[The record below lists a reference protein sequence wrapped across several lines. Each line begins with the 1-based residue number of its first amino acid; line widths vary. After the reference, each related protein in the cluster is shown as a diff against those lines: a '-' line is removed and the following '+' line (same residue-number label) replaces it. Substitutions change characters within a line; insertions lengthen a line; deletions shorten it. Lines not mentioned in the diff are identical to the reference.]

1 MKTIRHTA
9 TLYYYDG
16 PQVFEARDAIGGHY
30 VGVMV
35 ASVEGRERFVIAGV
49 EPERLRQ
56 FRIGTLDL
64 RTLLLEREEASW
76 FLVSPATTVDAPL
89 QLEPQTGTLS
99 SYPDLPESGFFLH
112 DRPSDSETVREAR
125 ARNNLVL
132 EVAVEPPEAVSEH
145 RIRVASLTGLLGHVQ
160 TLVKHACGWALR
172 DLSLDS
178 RRSIDR
184 SEGHLLDVIVPAAAG
199 SFRVMLEASSGPD
212 LLGQTELGRALQR
225 IDELFADVSDPVKT
239 LAKIR
244 AHRGHLAG
252 AYLRLLK
259 FLVETKT
266 GLRYTWAEP
275 AFTQPRGHGIA
286 EIEAGSLVE
295 YLSGVSNLGS
305 EPVEIVGALKKA
317 DVDNGSW
324 RLAVGD
330 GDIAGKIKLGG
341 PSLAGL
347 KLESRYR
354 FNCLEEIE
362 ETQGGREQR
371 TLYLIDHEPA

>member
-30 VGVMV
+30 LGVMV
-35 ASVEGRERFVIAGV
+35 APVGGHERFVIAGV

-56 FRIGTLDL
+56 FRIGALDL
-64 RTLLLEREEASW
+64 RSLLLERPETSW
-76 FLVSPATTVDAPL
+76 FLASSAATIDGPL
-89 QLEPQTGTLS
+89 ELEPQTGALD
-99 SYPDLPESGFFLH
+99 SYPDLPEPDFFLH
-112 DRPSDSETVREAR
+112 DRPADTETVREAR

-132 EVAVEPPEAVSEH
+132 EVAVEPPEAAVEH
-145 RIRVASLTGLLGHVQ
+145 RIRVATLTGLLGHVQ
-160 TLVKHACGWALR
+160 ILVKHAYGWALR
-172 DLSLDS
+172 DLSLES

-184 SEGHLLDVIVPAAAG
+184 SEAHLLDVIVPAAPG
-199 SFRVMLEASSGPD
+199 SFRVMLEASRGPD

-239 LAKIR
+239 LAKVK
-244 AHRGHLAG
+244 AHLAG
-252 AYLRLLK
+252 AYLRLLR

-266 GLRYTWAEP
+266 GLRYAWAEP
-275 AFTQPRGHGIA
+275 AFTQPCGHAIA
-286 EIEAGSLVE
+286 ENETGPLVE
-295 YLSGVSNLGS
+295 FLSSVSNLGS
-305 EPVEIVGALKKA
+305 EPVELVGALKKA

-324 RLAVGD
+324 RLAVGES
-330 GDIAGKIKLGG
+330 DIAGKIKPGG

-371 TLYLIDHEPA
+371 TLYLVEHEPV